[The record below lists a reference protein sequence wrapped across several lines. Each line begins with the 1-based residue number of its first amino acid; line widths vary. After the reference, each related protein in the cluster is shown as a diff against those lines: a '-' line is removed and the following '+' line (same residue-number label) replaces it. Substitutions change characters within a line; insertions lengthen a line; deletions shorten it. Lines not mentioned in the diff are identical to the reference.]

1 VWLTSLVPVDKTT
14 REDITDKKRMSDE
27 LDRHRMHLEELVAS
41 RTEKLDAALQEQEAL
56 FEAASVGI
64 ILLRERIIMRCNRTL
79 DEMFGYHVGEQIGR
93 NVRIWYPEEATYIKA
108 GEEVYG
114 RDNRGE
120 VHTAERELVR
130 KDGSHF
136 WVRMSVRAIDV
147 AGLSED
153 MVCVVEDIT
162 HERAAMA
169 EIRQARALAEA
180 ANRSKSDFL
189 ANMSHEIRTPMN
201 AIIGMSH
208 LALQT
213 DLNKKQRNYME
224 KVHRAGENLLGIIN
238 DILDFSKI
246 EAGKM
251 SMENIDFQLD
261 DVLDNLANLVGIR
274 TEDKGLELLF
284 NASPDVPYAL
294 VGDPL
299 RLGQILVNLGNNA
312 VKFTDQGEIIIG
324 VERVT
329 QTDEHVELHFW
340 VKDTGIGLTPEQI
353 HRMFQSFSQA
363 DASTTRKYGGTGLG
377 LAISKNLVERMQ
389 GRIWVES
396 EFGKGSTFHFHAHF
410 GLQKN
415 VTVRRMLTTSK
426 LQGVRVLVVDD
437 NASARE
443 IFASMARSFG
453 LEVDVARDGA
463 EALRKASASQNKDL
477 PYQLVLMDWKMPEMD
492 GIQTVRRLQEANSPH
507 IPAVIMVTA
516 YGREEALNCAKQCGV
531 VVSTV
536 LTKPAS
542 PSTLLEAIGEALHE
556 GIVTETRVVQ
566 KAESHGQAMAQLN
579 GARVLLVED
588 NDMNQELALELFEQ
602 ANMEVV
608 VAHNGQEALDIL
620 GRDARFDGVM
630 MDCQMPVM
638 DGYTA
643 TREIRKNPDFQH
655 IPVIAMTANAMTDDR
670 EKVLEAGMCDHIA
683 KPLDVGEMFTTM
695 AKWIQPTMAPDALLN
710 ASKSVAILTGSSR
723 GAGIFGDMPLPG
735 IDTRFGLATALNKE
749 SLYRRFLL
757 KFRDRQ
763 GNFADLFAK
772 ARAGSDITAA
782 QRCVHTLRSTAATV
796 GAKRV
801 QEAAERLEQAC
812 RQQAPDTR
820 IDDLLRKVQEELQ
833 PVVDALQALG
843 SEDTNV
849 PVPPSIAIDAEH
861 LSALRKRLTELL
873 NRGDSVAIDLCNE
886 HEDQFR
892 SAYPAQWTKI
902 LDSVRGFDFESALAL
917 IQPTTS

>member
-1 VWLTSLVPVDKTT
+1 
-14 REDITDKKRMSDE
+14 
-27 LDRHRMHLEELVAS
+27 
-41 RTEKLDAALQEQEAL
+41 
-56 FEAASVGI
+56 
-64 ILLRERIIMRCNRTL
+64 
-79 DEMFGYHVGEQIGR
+79 
-93 NVRIWYPEEATYIKA
+93 
-108 GEEVYG
+108 
-114 RDNRGE
+114 
-120 VHTAERELVR
+120 
-130 KDGSHF
+130 
-136 WVRMSVRAIDV
+136 
-147 AGLSED
+147 
-153 MVCVVEDIT
+153 
-162 HERAAMA
+162 
-169 EIRQARALAEA
+169 
-180 ANRSKSDFL
+180 
-189 ANMSHEIRTPMN
+189 
-201 AIIGMSH
+201 
-208 LALQT
+208 
-213 DLNKKQRNYME
+213 
-224 KVHRAGENLLGIIN
+224 
-238 DILDFSKI
+238 
-246 EAGKM
+246 
-251 SMENIDFQLD
+251 
-261 DVLDNLANLVGIR
+261 
-274 TEDKGLELLF
+274 
-284 NASPDVPYAL
+284 
-294 VGDPL
+294 
-299 RLGQILVNLGNNA
+299 
-312 VKFTDQGEIIIG
+312 
-324 VERVT
+324 
-329 QTDEHVELHFW
+329 
-340 VKDTGIGLTPEQI
+340 
-353 HRMFQSFSQA
+353 
-363 DASTTRKYGGTGLG
+363 
-377 LAISKNLVERMQ
+377 
-389 GRIWVES
+389 
-396 EFGKGSTFHFHAHF
+396 
-410 GLQKN
+410 
-415 VTVRRMLTTSK
+415 
-426 LQGVRVLVVDD
+426 
-437 NASARE
+437 
-443 IFASMARSFG
+443 
-453 LEVDVARDGA
+453 
-463 EALRKASASQNKDL
+463 
-477 PYQLVLMDWKMPEMD
+477 
-492 GIQTVRRLQEANSPH
+492 
-507 IPAVIMVTA
+507 MVTA